1 VYTGETECC
10 ELNDVD
16 SASEGADIASTGCP
30 LLRLYTHTEC
40 TYPITLPHIS
50 QPLTSCKECVGS
62 TLRSDRNSRIGAA
75 PVSHAFDL
83 TTLFASHP
91 SPPSRSRPL
100 AQDKLRTNHTPSRP
114 PSQPPAF
121 PFFFLFI
128 FALRQRRSTLSRSR
142 VAPVRPQHSP

>member
-1 VYTGETECC
+1 MVYTGETGRWKCSRKMLFEVISVSGERC

-16 SASEGADIASTGCP
+16 SASEGEDIALTGCP
-30 LLRLYTHTEC
+30 LLRLYTHTER

-83 TTLFASHP
+83 TTLF
-91 SPPSRSRPL
+91 
-100 AQDKLRTNHTPSRP
+100 
-114 PSQPPAF
+114 
-121 PFFFLFI
+121 
-128 FALRQRRSTLSRSR
+128 
-142 VAPVRPQHSP
+142 